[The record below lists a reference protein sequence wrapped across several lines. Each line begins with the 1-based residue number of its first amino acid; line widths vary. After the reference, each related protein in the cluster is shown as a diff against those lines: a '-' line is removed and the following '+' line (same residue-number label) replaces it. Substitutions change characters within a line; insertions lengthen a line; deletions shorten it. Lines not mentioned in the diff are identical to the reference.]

1 MMRNTPTTTRTILHA
16 MAGITMTLLSFSPNA
31 CAEDNN
37 VDAKNPVVSF
47 EAHLLT
53 SPAVARLPFAPVRLG
68 AVGPNIEKENRELH
82 RWKLSLVPLAASQ
95 ALDMS
100 SSWGMREMNPVLAGP
115 DGRFGARAATVKLG
129 VVGAFVGIEYLIV
142 RKYPHAARAFE
153 KINWAG
159 AVVTTSFAAHN
170 YMIR

>member
-1 MMRNTPTTTRTILHA
+1 MRNTPTTTRTILHA
-16 MAGITMTLLSFSPNA
+16 IAGITVTLLSLSANA
-31 CAEDNN
+31 GAEESN
-37 VDAKNPVVSF
+37 VDGKSPVSF
-47 EAHLLT
+47 EAHLLAPPG
-53 SPAVARLPFAPVRLG
+53 SAPVRLPFAPVRLG
-68 AVGPNIEKENRELH
+68 GEKGNRELR

-95 ALDMS
+95 TLDMS
-100 SSWGMREMNPVLAGP
+100 SSWGMRELNPVLAGP

-142 RKYPHAARAFE
+142 RKHPHAARAFE

-159 AVVTTSFAAHN
+159 AAVTTSFAAHN